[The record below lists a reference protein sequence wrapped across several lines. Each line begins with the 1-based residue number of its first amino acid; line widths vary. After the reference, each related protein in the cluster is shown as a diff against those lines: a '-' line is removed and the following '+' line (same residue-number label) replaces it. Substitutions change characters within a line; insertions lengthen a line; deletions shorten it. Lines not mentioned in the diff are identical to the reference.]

1 MSPFGSK
8 REESREADEARVA
21 RDATPEVRWKYPARN
36 LQKVAGM
43 ALEDDFN
50 KHGETGWEFVAVA
63 KDYAIF
69 KRPIR

>member
-8 REESREADEARVA
+8 REESREADEARAA
-21 RDATPEVRWKYPARN
+21 RDATPEVRWEYLARN

-50 KHGETGWEFVAVA
+50 KHGEKG
-63 KDYAIF
+63 
-69 KRPIR
+69 